1 MNHVTV
7 LNKIHDMSKVTISS
21 ERLMSH
27 LVIGSY
33 QKPPFIEFNIH
44 IMIHS
49 HIHINILH
57 ILTTYL
63 HLHFKPHLCWERL
76 RDIEID
82 HVLNDVRIV
91 RL

>member
-7 LNKIHDMSKVTISS
+7 LNKIHVMSKVTISS

-33 QKPPFIEFNIH
+33 QKPPFIEFNIL

-49 HIHINILH
+49 QIHINTPH
-57 ILTTYL
+57 ILTTY
-63 HLHFKPHLCWERL
+63 
-76 RDIEID
+76 IYI
-82 HVLNDVRIV
+82 LNHICVGKDSET
-91 RL
+91 LK

>member
-49 HIHINILH
+49 QIHINTPPH
-57 ILTTYL
+57 PYNL

>member
-33 QKPPFIEFNIH
+33 QKPPFIEFNIL

-49 HIHINILH
+49 QIHINIL
-57 ILTTYL
+57 TTYVYL
-63 HLHFKPHLCWERL
+63 
-76 RDIEID
+76 
-82 HVLNDVRIV
+82 LNHICVGKDSET
-91 RL
+91 LK